1 MQAEMGAEEQQGLLL
16 QYSDQLRLSMAGN
29 LQDYQ
34 LQSSKASAELAL

>member
-1 MQAEMGAEEQQGLLL
+1 MQNEMAEQEQQQLLL

-34 LQSSKASAELAL
+34 LHSSQASVLL